1 MNVGAYASHPD
12 DENMW
17 GTVTCQVGAVQR
29 VLVPG
34 NCTLVRRDNQKHFAS
49 QGPIS
54 LFFKKEKKKEKKK
67 RWQYHPDMAIQ
78 LVLMSERTS
87 QKVICI

>member
-1 MNVGAYASHPD
+1 
-12 DENMW
+12 
-17 GTVTCQVGAVQR
+17 VGAVQR

-54 LFFKKEKKKEKKK
+54 LFFKKEKKKRKEKK
-67 RWQYHPDMAIQ
+67 MAI
-78 LVLMSERTS
+78 SS
-87 QKVICI
+87 